1 MPSQKIQK
9 LYYDERRFSY
19 LHILYCKTYLAMT
32 QPAERDESESIMI
45 FYNANDGIYKVEMKL
60 DEEDSF
66 RIRNILKEESE
77 FKKLCKIKGK
87 SLEYKSETVLPLD
100 GVSSRGKQKIL
111 MVFGNPAINS
121 VDKGMFY
128 FSKNPKEGSGGNKI
142 VFAKHQMWSK
152 LEKAGFIKNVD
163 VNDEDSFKARKKE
176 AEKRKKLILEGS
188 TSNKYLV
195 GLTTFYSFPTPVKG
209 KYKNVAGVKRV
220 FGKKLLEEIQREEI
234 KRLQAYKHFKNA
246 CLIFAQKSTY
256 EIYKSKVGDGSKVRY
271 WPGVAMMRKGS
282 GGDGLKEILK
292 KL

>member
-1 MPSQKIQK
+1 
-9 LYYDERRFSY
+9 
-19 LHILYCKTYLAMT
+19 MT
-32 QPAERDESESIMI
+32 QSAEREESESIMK
-45 FYNANDGIYKVEMKL
+45 FYNPNDGIYKVKMHL
-60 DEEDSF
+60 DEEDAS
-66 RIRNILKEESE
+66 RIRDVLDAEPE
-77 FKKLCKIKGK
+77 FKQICGIKRNT
-87 SLEYKSETVLPLD
+87 LEYKSETVLPLD

-152 LEKAGFIKNVD
+152 LEKAGLIKNVD

-176 AEKRKKLILEGS
+176 AEIRKKLILEGS

-234 KRLQAYKHFKNA
+234 KRLQGYKHFKNA
-246 CLIFAQKSTY
+246 CLIFVQKTTF
-256 EIYKSKVGDGSKVRY
+256 EIYKLKVGKRSKVPY
-271 WPGVAMMRKGS
+271 WPGVAIMRKGS
-282 GGDGLKEILK
+282 GGEDLK
-292 KL
+292 KILMDRCI